1 MKNISTFQAALIG
14 VFGLFLLG
22 GIFVMA
28 TYSGSSKNKQ
38 EIGKVVIWGT
48 LPQQSFRTAL
58 SKITQQNQDLKNVS
72 YIYKKPKTFNSTLTT
87 AIASGNGPDI
97 ILVPQTHLAS
107 LKNVITLIPYS
118 SFSKR
123 NFLNEFADISNI
135 YLSSKGF
142 YGIPLLINPLV
153 LYYNRS
159 LLSSASVAKPPSTWD
174 ELSGLVPLFTHKKP
188 SGVFSQ
194 VLIPLGTYDNIN
206 DASGILSTLFLQ
218 AGITIAK
225 YTPEG
230 NIRVSFQPSDNKTNN
245 GSTSI
250 SPGESVLRFYTQ
262 FADPTKTTYT
272 WNNTLPSSQQM
283 FLAGN
288 STLYLGYASEA
299 LFFAQANPNLS
310 FDVAPIP
317 QLAVSKIKTVYA
329 NVYALALPHG
339 SKNINGALRA
349 ALILSANTQE
359 NIIAQ
364 NTGLAPALRSLL
376 AKQSSNP
383 IQSVVYSAAIMA
395 RTWLSP
401 SMSAT
406 NHIFSIMINGI
417 NAGQFSISTALT
429 QASQSI
435 TAILQ

>member
-14 VFGLFLLG
+14 IFGIFILG

-28 TYSGSSKNKQ
+28 TYSGSGKDKQ
-38 EIGKVVIWGT
+38 GIGKVVIWGT

-58 SKITQQNQDLKNVS
+58 SKITQQNQDFKDVS

-97 ILVPQTHLAS
+97 VLIPQTHIAS
-107 LKNVITLIPYS
+107 LKNVVTLIPYS

-123 NFLNEFADISNI
+123 NFLNAFADVSNI
-135 YLSSKGF
+135 FLSSKGS

-174 ELSGLVPLFTHKKP
+174 ELSGLVPLFTHKKS

-194 VLIPLGTYDNIN
+194 VLIPLGTYNNIN

-218 AGITIAK
+218 VGIDIAK

-230 NIRVSFQPSDNKTNN
+230 NIQVSFQPSDAKANN
-245 GSTSI
+245 LTGI
-250 SPGESVLRFYTQ
+250 LPGESVLRFYTQ

-272 WNNTLPSSQQM
+272 WSNTLKSSQQM

-299 LFFAQANPNLS
+299 QFFTQANPNLS

-349 ALILSANTQE
+349 ALMLSTNIPE

-364 NTGLAPALRSLL
+364 DTGLAPALRSLL
-376 AKQSSNP
+376 AKQPSNP
-383 IQSVVYSAAIMA
+383 IQSVIYSAAIMA

-401 SMSAT
+401 STSAT
-406 NHIFSIMINGI
+406 NHIFSTMINGI